1 MKNIAILG
9 RPNVGKS
16 TLFNRFAG
24 RRKSIVAPMAG
35 VTRDIS
41 MAKTYIDD
49 IAFNVFDTGG
59 LLDVSDDTLNEKV
72 REKALKT
79 AAEDA
84 DILLF
89 LVDAH
94 QSHPDD
100 RHFIN
105 MVRKSGKPIVL
116 VINKVDADSHNN
128 LINEFYSLGINDIVA
143 ISAEHNNGIDDLRE
157 KILEVLERI
166 GVDLDAE
173 REASKTNENSDENDD
188 EAAEIEDFEEE
199 YYEDDDYMDE
209 SEDDENYD
217 NKKEKSKQYRLD
229 EYIAQKKIINI
240 AIVGKPNAGKSTL
253 LNTLIGKDRSIVSNI
268 AGTTRDAIDETFNFK
283 GDDICLVDT
292 AGIRKKKNVNTDV
305 EYYSVNRA
313 IKAIE
318 ASDVC
323 ILMLDVFEGLT
334 DQDKTI
340 ANLIIERRKGIV
352 IAANKW
358 DIRDKETTWNDY
370 EAYMKDTFPVLNYAF
385 YAKVCATRKNDAKK
399 LLSLAVRVAK
409 TRLQR
414 FETHALTETMVRA
427 TREYSISAGGNPFK
441 IFYVTQTG
449 VNPPAFAIFC
459 NHPHKLNS
467 HYKRYLENRFREMF
481 DFRGTPVILNFRKRG
496 KKYDS

>member
-24 RRKSIVAPMAG
+24 RRKSIVDPMAG

-41 MAKTYIDD
+41 MACTYIDD

-59 LLDVSDDTLNEKV
+59 LLDISDDVLNEKV

-79 AAEDA
+79 AMEEA

-94 QSHPDD
+94 QYHPDD

-105 MVRKSGKPIVL
+105 TIRKSGKPIIL
-116 VINKVDADSHNN
+116 VVNKVDADSHNS
-128 LINEFYSLGINDIVA
+128 LINEFYSLGIKDIVP

-157 KILEVLERI
+157 KILELLESV
-166 GVDLDAE
+166 GVDLDTE
-173 REASKTNENSDENDD
+173 RGSSIDIKDEENLEEYDNE
-188 EAAEIEDFEEE
+188 ITTEEE
-199 YYEDDDYMDE
+199 
-209 SEDDENYD
+209 N
-217 NKKEKSKQYRLD
+217 
-229 EYIAQKKIINI
+229 KIINI

-253 LNTLIGKDRSIVSNI
+253 LNTLIGKDRSIVSDI

-358 DIRDKETTWNDY
+358 DIREEGITWNDY
-370 EAYMKDTFPVLNYAF
+370 EAYMKETFPVLNYAF
-385 YAKVCATRKNDAKK
+385 YARVCATRKNDAEK

-427 TREYSISAGGNPFK
+427 TREYTITAGRSPFK

-449 VNPPAFAIFC
+449 VNPPAFAVFC

-481 DFRGTPVILNFRKRG
+481 DFRGTPIILNFRKRG
-496 KKYDS
+496 KKYGD